1 MVVQVKENEKE
12 DALMDVTRTQKQA
25 ADLRR
30 QLDDTQVAS
39 SLTPLSR
46 DQITVA
52 GRPTLEPH
60 TWSRGIGLHSWLN
73 VIGGLSNGRPS

>member
-1 MVVQVKENEKE
+1 MWSGWMVVQVKENEKE

-39 SLTPLSR
+39 SF
-46 DQITVA
+46 
-52 GRPTLEPH
+52 
-60 TWSRGIGLHSWLN
+60 GIRSEWR
-73 VIGGLSNGRPS
+73 GGLR

>member
-39 SLTPLSR
+39 SPDTPLSAS
-46 DQITVA
+46 DQSA
-52 GRPTLEPH
+52 GEAYARTPHLE
-60 TWSRGIGLHSWLN
+60 SED
-73 VIGGLSNGRPS
+73 